1 MTICW
6 CRRLP
11 VAIAVFC
18 FLACSYSLVFAQGT
32 KIASEYDPIADTDRD
47 RPAEREQWFMRG
59 RTIPGQATAALRYR
73 AHLQKMQMRAARM
86 SAFRN
91 QGLAAFS
98 QGFTA
103 PAGWTPLGPAPL
115 ASDAT
120 GFGSQDYHWVSGRAT
135 AVAVDH
141 ADLTGNTVYVGGAY
155 GGVWKSTNAG
165 PLSLDPAN
173 VTWTPVIDN
182 QATLAVGAIAVQPQ
196 LSNPDP
202 TQSVILVGTG
212 ETNSSGDSYYG
223 LGILRSADAGAT
235 WNLITQDSTQTRS
248 FAGMGFS
255 KIAFSTAN
263 PNLVVAAAG
272 AASQGITENLE
283 NPNTVNRG
291 IYYSTNSG
299 SSWTYAS
306 MKDSGVTIDPGSATS
321 VAFNSG
327 AAKFYAAMR
336 YHGIYSSGDGV
347 NWVRL
352 AVQPGAGLSV
362 AACPAHT
369 SASCPIYRGEI
380 SVVPGRNEMYVWY
393 VDGNDTNQGI
403 WKSSNGGTS
412 WTKLTD
418 TGITI
423 CGDPLDSCGTSQGF
437 YNLELAAV
445 PNGATSTDL
454 YAGTINL
461 YKCTITS
468 SSPTCSGTG
477 SNKFLNLTHVYGCA
491 PNFGS
496 IAHVHPDQH
505 GIDYMVVNSQAIM
518 YFANDGGIYR
528 ALDGY
533 TGLTTGTCGGSNLFD
548 SLNQTLGSMTQFV
561 SFSQHP
567 TDSNIILGG
576 TQDNGSPATASAQSS
591 TSWLNVN
598 NGDGGYNEINP
609 NNPTE
614 WFTANF
620 DVSIQK
626 CSSGIA
632 CHAQDFSIIVDN
644 STVGQDVGPFYTPYI
659 LDPQNSSELLV
670 GTCQVW
676 RGTTTGTGFVLL
688 SPNFETGTGSCAG
701 NEFNMV
707 RSLAA
712 GGAKDANNFSN
723 VIYAGTD
730 GAGPLLPGGG
740 HLWVSTNAAGGSG
753 SWAERTGGINPSS
766 FPISSVAIDTSDAT
780 GQTAYVTIMGFHVSH
795 VWKTTNGGQSW
806 SDFGAGL
813 PDSPANAVVV
823 DSTSNP
829 PTIYVGTDSGV
840 FSSSTVS
847 PTWTE
852 VGPPSNQPGFL
863 PNVSVTALRLFN
875 SGGTKRLRA
884 STYGRGIW
892 EFNLITTPDFQASF
906 SNNPLTTFVGQTA
919 VFDGMLTALNGY
931 ASRVDLSCAPPKP
944 PTCSVSLTSWTPPP
958 DAQFTVTASGPAADY
973 TFNLHA
979 VGTDPTAVTHD
990 FPLTL
995 HVVDFNL
1002 TAPSPS
1008 SITANRPNGSGPVN
1022 FQVTA
1027 AGSFSAAVDLSCSGL
1042 PAGAACNFQPSST
1055 VFPTSASPV
1064 SVTLTI
1070 STTTGTPTGTFPL
1083 TINGSTSGIN
1093 KTQNLSL
1100 TVTANADYTLL
1111 ISNPSQSAPASS
1123 SATFNGTLTA
1133 FNGYTSAVDLS
1144 CGAGAPPTC
1153 MPSPSSVIPTS
1164 GGVAF
1169 TVVASSNLAQNYNFN
1184 IVGQGTDPS
1193 ATTHSYAVTFS
1204 STFDFSITNSSS
1216 AQSVKAGLSATYNLD
1231 AAPLGSNFPNS
1242 VTLSCTGLPARSTC
1256 SFNPAQ
1262 VNSGSGDTPIVLT
1275 IATNAPIPTSA
1286 KLGGKMGLALYSL
1299 FLPSLLI
1306 FAGWKRDSLKRQIP
1320 KNRKYFSF
1328 FLVLLALPLIG
1339 LLPACGGGGG
1349 GGGGGQPGTPPGSY
1363 TVTVTARSGS
1373 LTHTASVALTV
1384 Q

>member
-1 MTICW
+1 M
-6 CRRLP
+6 
-11 VAIAVFC
+11 
-18 FLACSYSLVFAQGT
+18 
-32 KIASEYDPIADTDRD
+32 
-47 RPAEREQWFMRG
+47 
-59 RTIPGQATAALRYR
+59 
-73 AHLQKMQMRAARM
+73 
-86 SAFRN
+86 
-91 QGLAAFS
+91 
-98 QGFTA
+98 
-103 PAGWTPLGPAPL
+103 
-115 ASDAT
+115 
-120 GFGSQDYHWVSGRAT
+120 
-135 AVAVDH
+135 
-141 ADLTGNTVYVGGAY
+141 
-155 GGVWKSTNAG
+155 
-165 PLSLDPAN
+165 
-173 VTWTPVIDN
+173 
-182 QATLAVGAIAVQPQ
+182 
-196 LSNPDP
+196 
-202 TQSVILVGTG
+202 
-212 ETNSSGDSYYG
+212 
-223 LGILRSADAGAT
+223 
-235 WNLITQDSTQTRS
+235 
-248 FAGMGFS
+248 
-255 KIAFSTAN
+255 
-263 PNLVVAAAG
+263 
-272 AASQGITENLE
+272 
-283 NPNTVNRG
+283 
-291 IYYSTNSG
+291 
-299 SSWTYAS
+299 
-306 MKDSGVTIDPGSATS
+306 
-321 VAFNSG
+321 
-327 AAKFYAAMR
+327 
-336 YHGIYSSGDGV
+336 
-347 NWVRL
+347 
-352 AVQPGAGLSV
+352 

-393 VDGNDTNQGI
+393 VDGSDTNQGV
-403 WKSSNGGTS
+403 WKSTNGGTS

-418 TGITI
+418 TGITS
-423 CGDPLDSCGTSQGF
+423 CGDPIGCGTEQGF
-437 YNLELAAV
+437 YNLQLAAV

-461 YKCTITS
+461 YKCTIAS
-468 SSPTCSGTG
+468 SSPTCGGTG

-505 GIDYMVVNSQAIM
+505 GIDFMVVNSQAIM

-567 TDSNIILGG
+567 TDPNIILGG

-632 CHAQDFSIIVDN
+632 CHAQDFSVIVDN

-659 LDPQNSSELLV
+659 LDPQNSNELLV

-676 RGTTTGTGFVLL
+676 RGTTTGAGFVLL

-712 GGAKDANNFSN
+712 GGPKDANNFSSL
-723 VIYAGTD
+723 IYAGTD

-740 HLWVSTNAAGGSG
+740 HLWVSTNAAGGTG
-753 SWAERTGGINPSS
+753 TWADRTGGINPGS
-766 FPISSVAIDTSDAT
+766 FPVSSVAIDSSDAT
-780 GQTAYVTIMGFHVSH
+780 GQTAYVTIMGFHTSH
-795 VWKTTNGGQSW
+795 VWKTSNAGQSW
-806 SDFGAGL
+806 SDFSAGL

-823 DSTSNP
+823 DPTSSP
-829 PTIYVGTDSGV
+829 AIVYVGTDVGV

-847 PTWTE
+847 PAWTE

-906 SNNPLTTFVGQTA
+906 SNNPLTIFVGQTA
-919 VFDGMLTALNGY
+919 MFDGTLTALNGY
-931 ASRVDLSCAPPKP
+931 GSSVDLSCAAPMPPV
-944 PTCSVSLTSWTPPP
+944 CSVSPTSWTPPS
-958 DAQFTVTASGPAADY
+958 DGSFTVTASGPAADY
-973 TFNLHA
+973 PFNVHA
-979 VGTDPTAVTHD
+979 VGHDVDTVTHD
-990 FPLTL
+990 FALTL

-1022 FQVTA
+1022 FQVAA

-1042 PAGAACNFQPSST
+1042 PTGTACNFQPSST

-1083 TINGSTSGIN
+1083 TINGSTSGVD

-1100 TVTANADYTLL
+1100 TVTANADYTLV
-1111 ISNPSQSAPASS
+1111 ISNPSQSAPATS

-1133 FNGYTSAVDLS
+1133 FNGYTNSVNLS

-1153 MPSPSSVIPTS
+1153 APSPLNVTPTPGGIAFSASV
-1164 GGVAF
+1164 
-1169 TVVASSNLAQNYNFN
+1169 SSNLVQNYSFN

-1193 ATTHSYAVTFS
+1193 AIAHSEPVTFS
-1204 STFDFSITNSSS
+1204 STFEFTLTNSSS
-1216 AQSVKAGLSATYNLD
+1216 AQAVKAGLSATYNLD
-1231 AAPLGSNFPNS
+1231 AAPLGGNFPNP

-1262 VNSGSGDTPIVLT
+1262 VNSGSGDTPIILT
-1275 IATNAPIPTSA
+1275 IATNAPIPASA
-1286 KLGGKMGLALYSL
+1286 KLNGRPGLALYAL
-1299 FLPSLLI
+1299 FLPGLLI
-1306 FAGWKRDSLKRQIP
+1306 VAGLKHSASKRRIP
-1320 KNRKYFSF
+1320 RSGTYFPLS
-1328 FLVLLALPLIG
+1328 VLSILLLIG

-1363 TVTVTARSGS
+1363 TVTVTAKSGS
-1373 LTHTASVALTV
+1373 LTHTVSAALTV